1 MVVTERAGRRIGT
14 LLSLAALV
22 VIVAGMRAA
31 SGILVPM
38 IVAAFLAVISTGP
51 MKWMLSKGVPTVLA
65 VVAIVFVIVSVMSI
79 MGVLVGS
86 SLTSFT
92 SSLPAYQDR
101 ITEMMAG
108 MFSWI
113 GGLGIDVSSPSLTES
128 VDPSAVMRMV
138 SSILAGLGGLL
149 SNAVLI
155 VLTVVFILLEQ
166 STIPVKVRAAF
177 GDFEGAF
184 PSFRQFAESLNRYLA
199 IKTVISLATG
209 ILIGLWATVLGVDF
223 PVLWGL
229 LAFVFNYVPSIGSII
244 AALPAVLLAYLQLGM
259 GTAIPLALG
268 YFVVNMSLGNFVEP
282 RFMGRGLGLSTL
294 VVFLSLLVWGW
305 ILGIVGMLLAVPL
318 TMTVKI
324 WFECREHTRWLAIL
338 LGSASSAEAV
348 CEETG
353 VPPPGTEGGTLPETA
368 G

>member
-1 MVVTERAGRRIGT
+1 MVATERAGRRVGA
-14 LLSLAALV
+14 LLSVAALV
-22 VIVAGMRAA
+22 VVVAGMRAA

-38 IVAAFLAVISTGP
+38 IVATFLAIISMRP
-51 MKWMLSKGVPTVLA
+51 MRWLLSKGVPTILA
-65 VVAIVFVIVSVMSI
+65 VVIVVLAIVSSMSVMGI
-79 MGVLVGS
+79 LVGS

-92 SSLPAYQDR
+92 SSLPTYQDR
-101 ITEMMAG
+101 ISEMMAG
-108 MFSWI
+108 LFGWL

-138 SSILAGLGGLL
+138 SAILAGLGGLL

-166 STIPVKVRAAF
+166 SSFPVKIHAAF

-199 IKTVISLATG
+199 IKTVISLVTG
-209 ILIGLWATVLGVDF
+209 ILIGLWATILGVDF

-268 YFVVNMSLGNFVEP
+268 YFVVNMTLGNFVEP
-282 RFMGRGLGLSTL
+282 RYMGRGLGLSTL

-305 ILGIVGMLLAVPL
+305 ILGVVGMLLAVPL
-318 TMTVKI
+318 TMTAKI
-324 WFECREHTRWLAIL
+324 ALESRDDTRWIAIL
-338 LGSASSAEAV
+338 LGSASSAVAISEGAEAPPAAADGGASQ
-348 CEETG
+348 ETVG
-353 VPPPGTEGGTLPETA
+353 
-368 G
+368 